1 MEVIKNMDKAD
12 RLESADVIFTSLKQG
27 TFNIQVKFWIAIGAN
42 VADTKSD
49 ALVKIKE
56 KLDQENI
63 ELSSPMSI
71 SIEKNHK

>member
-27 TFNIQVKFWIAIGAN
+27 TFNIQVKFWITIGAN

-49 ALVKIKE
+49 ALVK
-56 KLDQENI
+56 
-63 ELSSPMSI
+63 
-71 SIEKNHK
+71 

>member
-1 MEVIKNMDKAD
+1 M
-12 RLESADVIFTSLKQG
+12 LYSLPSNKG
-27 TFNIQVKFWIAIGAN
+27 TFNIQVKFWIAIGSN

-63 ELSSPMSI
+63 LLSTPMSI